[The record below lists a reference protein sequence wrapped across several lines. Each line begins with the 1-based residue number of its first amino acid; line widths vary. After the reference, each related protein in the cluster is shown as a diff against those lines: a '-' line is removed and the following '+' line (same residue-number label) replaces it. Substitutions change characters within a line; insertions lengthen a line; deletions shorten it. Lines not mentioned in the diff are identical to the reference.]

1 MDSELYGSDAPL
13 VFIRPIGLDAA
24 DSLRLMQAAQQ
35 LGEKVRWRLA
45 PVGVQADVY
54 LAHRANVV
62 VGAQPTRPQLN
73 DSLQS
78 PSTLNS
84 TYEHAHI
91 YLSEEGYYKNQP
103 VCLLGNAPDT
113 DRGTLDSSY
122 LPALQFPM
130 VLEELRL
137 GLYSVQEQLIG
148 LRVMYA
154 LGRHAWLERKRWQ
167 THNLHVIDAA
177 TLIAVIEPLHWQVHL
192 SGSAHIDQIETAA
205 TLPVPQTNAF
215 AAAQFDVLPLE
226 QLLWEFAKRCPQ
238 ELLDKILPS
247 SYLRES
253 LTHRRITQLSERELG
268 DHCVAILRA
277 LDTRSRTADEL
288 QTSLRMSRPA
298 LLRALACLA
307 LTRSIRPEKH
317 NATMLERWSAWLPKI
332 LRRRVVR

>member
-35 LGEKVRWRLA
+35 LGDKVRWRLA

-62 VGAQPTRPQLN
+62 VGAPPTRPQD
-73 DSLQS
+73 DSLQAA
-78 PSTLNS
+78 STLNS
-84 TYEHAHI
+84 TYEHSHI
-91 YLSEEGYYKNQP
+91 YLSDGGYYKNQP

-113 DRGTLDSSY
+113 DRGSLDSTY
-122 LPALQFPM
+122 LPALQFPAA
-130 VLEELRL
+130 LQELRL

-148 LRVMYA
+148 VRVMYA
-154 LGRHAWLERKRWQ
+154 LGRHAWLERKRWK

-177 TLIAVIEPLHWQVHL
+177 TLIAVIEPLQWKVHL
-192 SGSAHIDQIETAA
+192 SGNAHIDQIETAA

-215 AAAQFDVLPLE
+215 AADKFDVLPLE

-238 ELLDKILPS
+238 DLLEKIMPGAF
-247 SYLRES
+247 LREP

-317 NATMLERWSAWLPKI
+317 QAGLLERVRAWLPKG
-332 LRRRVVR
+332 LRKRVVG